1 MCSTDIFLLQKL
13 STVLDSWDKTMHKAD
28 IELTVMELVGYLQDR
43 KETGKTKD
51 KMFQIWRE

>member
-13 STVLDSWDKTMHKAD
+13 STVLDSWDKTMNKSD

-43 KETGKTKD
+43 KETGETKD
-51 KMFQIWRE
+51 KMFQI